1 MGIMD
6 YLSRNADVIANGM
19 GGAGEALMALSQG
32 RAPNM
37 APYQQRT
44 SQLMER
50 QRLQGLKP
58 ELMGA
63 MQGMDPR
70 QQGILG
76 AMYDASP
83 QAAMGIMAQQAFP
96 AAVETT
102 DWQRKMQALQSDDP
116 RVVQAAKIALGRGG
130 RNIITGADG
139 RKYYEDT
146 QEPVLPNVQPKPQG
160 AQSDIAKLTAD
171 YRAGLISEQDY
182 TAKRDKIL
190 AADRGITIGPDGTIQ
205 IGGANAPTAIKTEAI
220 KGRNAYESIMKG
232 LDTFEGLLN
241 EHGSTVLPG
250 EAKDAYDVARRSLQL
265 QMKELFNLG
274 VLNGPD
280 LELMDQLLIDPTSLS
295 GAAMD
300 ATGYAGMKERGA
312 ANIAQLRQ
320 MMTELIAPKL
330 HSAGAAVPGQPK
342 AFDMKSVSDDALL
355 KALGR

>member
-1 MGIMD
+1 MAGILD
-6 YLSRNADVIANGM
+6 YLSRNADTLANGI
-19 GGAGEALMALSQG
+19 GGAGETLMALSQG

-44 SQLMER
+44 AQIMER
-50 QRLQGLKP
+50 QRMQGLKP
-58 ELMGA
+58 GIMGH
-63 MQGMDPR
+63 MQGMNPQ

-76 AMYDASP
+76 AMYDADP
-83 QAAMGIMAQQAFP
+83 RAAMGIMAQQAFP
-96 AAVETT
+96 SPSNPYA
-102 DWQRKMQALQSDDP
+102 RYK
-116 RVVQAAKIALGRGG
+116 VVGNQLVDLG
-130 RNIITGADG
+130 GADG
-139 RKYYEDT
+139 PEVSIAAP
-146 QEPVLPNVQPKPQG
+146 EKPRT
-160 AQSDIAKLTAD
+160 AQSAIAKLTAD
-171 YRAGLISEQDY
+171 YRSGLIGDEDY
-182 TAKRDKIL
+182 KAAREKIL
-190 AADRGITIGPDGTIQ
+190 AADSGITIGPDGTVQ

-220 KGRNAYESIMKG
+220 KGRNAYDSIMKG

-280 LELMDQLLIDPTSLS
+280 LTLMDQLLIDPTSLS

-300 ATGYAGMKERGA
+300 ATGYASMKERGA

-330 HSAGAAVPGQPK
+330 QSAGAATPGQSK
-342 AFDMKSVSDDALL
+342 KFDVKSISDEALL